1 MKNKIEEQDFRRVH
15 ERWSNCGVFK
25 LIKKSMVRF
34 FISEIVEKGQYYIGT
49 HPTLSESITSAPT
62 HFLVLYGR
70 YGYSYDRA
78 VCQWLLSGSMVNS
91 TGLPPEDSE
100 TATPFV
106 GSLFF
111 PSRVSDKSGRYHR
124 IWMEARKIISHRL
137 TLLIIPSVVHRTT
150 RIWMED
156 RVIISHCWARHGSPP
171 FSSYKFRLP
180 PLFIP
185 LSYACGT
192 SNR

>member
-1 MKNKIEEQDFRRVH
+1 MTQRR
-15 ERWSNCGVFK
+15 
-25 LIKKSMVRF
+25 RF
-34 FISEIVEKGQYYIGT
+34 FRIMHKFTIIHIWLRSAIGKGNGRQRIATISPSRQ
-49 HPTLSESITSAPT
+49 
-62 HFLVLYGR
+62 R
-70 YGYSYDRA
+70 YHHLFIMWEA
-78 VCQWLLSGSMVNS
+78 V

-106 GSLFF
+106 GSHFF

-124 IWMEARKIISHRL
+124 IWMEPRKIISHRL

-150 RIWMED
+150 RIWMEVG
-156 RVIISHCWARHGSPP
+156 VIISHCWARHGSPP
-171 FSSYKFRLP
+171 CSSYKLRLP
-180 PLFIP
+180 PLFMP